1 MMVHRIP
8 SGGGG
13 PPAEG
18 AAAAAAA
25 AGAAAVTPAA
35 AVAAGGPAGAAAA
48 EAAVAAK
55 AAAEARPKPAAA
67 AAAPSCP
74 SRRRPQHLLPLEV
87 WARGPSAGPLAAAG
101 GAAAAEA
108 LQKAVPAATKQ
119 QLRDLCAR
127 CLYRTLTSYARV
139 HGMGAMTVVL
149 TGDIPAMWTRDSAV
163 QMATYLPRIRK
174 RPALRRVV
182 EGSIRAQAFFLLQD
196 PWANAYNPAY
206 KLPSTGSKLDRQLG
220 RGGWVWTRNF
230 ELDSIGYYF
239 NFLWNWYATPEIWG
253 PEQLLNEAVI
263 HDAVVVCLK
272 VMVIEQRH
280 NELSPYRYSEL
291 ANNGIGPANNY
302 TGMVWS
308 AFRPNDNPPTNPF
321 HHRTPY
327 HSPKN
332 DDLAPRHGLQRVP
345 PQ

>member
-1 MMVHRIP
+1 MPVGGANGWSPAKLPVLHTQLRRGLRRGPTPVEALQLGVILIAAIWVCSMMVHRIP

-174 RPALRRVV
+174 RPALRCV
-182 EGSIRAQAFFLLQD
+182 
-196 PWANAYNPAY
+196 
-206 KLPSTGSKLDRQLG
+206 
-220 RGGWVWTRNF
+220 GG
-230 ELDSIGYYF
+230 DSAHSLI
-239 NFLWNWYATPEIWG
+239 
-253 PEQLLNEAVI
+253 
-263 HDAVVVCLK
+263 
-272 VMVIEQRH
+272 
-280 NELSPYRYSEL
+280 YS
-291 ANNGIGPANNY
+291 
-302 TGMVWS
+302 
-308 AFRPNDNPPTNPF
+308 
-321 HHRTPY
+321 
-327 HSPKN
+327 
-332 DDLAPRHGLQRVP
+332 
-345 PQ
+345 